1 MTAIDP
7 SEENELYGDYSV
19 DDEDQP
25 AAEDF
30 MLDDEVD
37 EAERGYSP
45 PERYSTA
52 QDHGTTHL
60 EQQEGESFDQR
71 EAQEVPEDDP
81 YDLPPDGAIVDGPVD
96 DGEVGQERAGR
107 LLSPDEG
114 VASDDEPRLVGED
127 VGIDGAATSAEEA
140 AVHVVPE
147 FDPPPEET

>member
-1 MTAIDP
+1 MTTRDP

-52 QDHGTTHL
+52 QKHGATPFEEHT
-60 EQQEGESFDQR
+60 GETFEQR
-71 EAQEVPEDDP
+71 EAQEQPEPDP
-81 YDLPPDGAIVDGPVD
+81 YDLPPAGAIVDGPVD
-96 DGEVGQERAGR
+96 DGEVGDERAGR
-107 LLSPDEG
+107 LLDPDQGTAE
-114 VASDDEPRLVGED
+114 DEESQLVGED
-127 VGIDGAATSAEEA
+127 VGIDGAAASSEEA

-147 FDPPPEET
+147 YESPPDEH